1 MIEIRV
7 MSYPDVPRVLAVER
21 RAFPTPWSLSMFV
34 LEISKPGGVCLIA
47 VEDDETVGYLICA
60 SYPDAY
66 HLMNVAVD
74 PDHRRRGVGRLLLQE
89 MLEKTGADANITL
102 EVRASNA
109 PAITLY
115 ESFGFRAVGDRKR
128 YYTDTGED
136 AIIMWRATGSP
147 WEV

>member
-1 MIEIRV
+1 MIEIRT

-34 LEISKPGGVCLIA
+34 LELSKPGGVCLVA
-47 VEDDETVGYLICA
+47 TEEGETVGYLICA
-60 SYPDAY
+60 RYPDAY

-74 PDHRRRGVGRLLLQE
+74 ADHRRRAIGRLLLQE
-89 MLEKTGADANITL
+89 MLERTGADASITL
-102 EVRASNA
+102 EVRASNK

-115 ESFGFRAVGDRKR
+115 ESFGFRGVGERKR

-136 AIIMWRATGSP
+136 AIIMWRAIGTP